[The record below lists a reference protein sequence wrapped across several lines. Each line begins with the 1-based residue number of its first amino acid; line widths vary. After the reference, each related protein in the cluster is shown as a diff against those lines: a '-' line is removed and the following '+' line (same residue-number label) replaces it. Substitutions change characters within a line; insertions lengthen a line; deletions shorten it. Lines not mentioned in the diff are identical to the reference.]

1 YFPSLPL
8 SVRIPIP
15 GPSMTSTITPETGVL
30 PFKVRTV
37 PSTTPTL
44 EDGGGLSVGG
54 LVGTVGARPPQ
65 PKKRNKLAAV
75 PSADRLRMNSD
86 FYHAAATS
94 ACGHRPI

>member
-1 YFPSLPL
+1 
-8 SVRIPIP
+8 
-15 GPSMTSTITPETGVL
+15 MTSTITPETGVL

-54 LVGTVGARPPQ
+54 LGGLVGAVGARPPQ

-75 PSADRLRMNSD
+75 PSADK
-86 FYHAAATS
+86 
-94 ACGHRPI
+94 